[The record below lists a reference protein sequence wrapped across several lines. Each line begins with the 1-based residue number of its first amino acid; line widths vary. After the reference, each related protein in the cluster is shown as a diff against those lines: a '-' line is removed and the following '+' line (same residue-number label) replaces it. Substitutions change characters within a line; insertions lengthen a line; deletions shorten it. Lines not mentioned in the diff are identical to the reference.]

1 MDRIIKNDCLSRKN
15 ALKLHCFPDI
25 SVEYL
30 PNNVESVK
38 EGGFQ
43 RIGFVGTDKP
53 SPDPPKISARNEKS
67 VEEIKQKARDVEKQ
81 AYIQGFAKGEKAG
94 MESGENKFKP
104 VLNNFH
110 QAFLELEKVRKEIY
124 LHAEKK
130 AVNLALAIAKKVV
143 CHEIATNKEVVLNVV
158 KEAVKKVVDH
168 GRIIIKTSPSD
179 LQFIK
184 NSDHGFLN
192 FVDNIKNITFEEDET
207 ISDGG
212 CIIETDFGNIDARIE
227 KQFQVVD
234 EAFKCEALSR
244 GVIAEK
250 RKTVS
255 G

>member
-1 MDRIIKNDCLSRKN
+1 M
-15 ALKLHCFPDI
+15 
-25 SVEYL
+25 
-30 PNNVESVK
+30 
-38 EGGFQ
+38 
-43 RIGFVGTDKP
+43 
-53 SPDPPKISARNEKS
+53 
-67 VEEIKQKARDVEKQ
+67 
-81 AYIQGFAKGEKAG
+81 
-94 MESGENKFKP
+94 
-104 VLNNFH
+104 
-110 QAFLELEKVRKEIY
+110 RKEIY
-124 LHAEKK
+124 LYAEKMT
-130 AVNLALAIAKKVV
+130 VNLALAIAKKVV
-143 CHEIATNKEVVLNVV
+143 CHEIATNNEVVLNVV

-168 GRIIIKTSPSD
+168 GRIIIKINPSD

-192 FVDNIKNITFEEDET
+192 FVDNIKNITFEEDEA

-234 EAFKCEALSR
+234 EAFKCEALAR